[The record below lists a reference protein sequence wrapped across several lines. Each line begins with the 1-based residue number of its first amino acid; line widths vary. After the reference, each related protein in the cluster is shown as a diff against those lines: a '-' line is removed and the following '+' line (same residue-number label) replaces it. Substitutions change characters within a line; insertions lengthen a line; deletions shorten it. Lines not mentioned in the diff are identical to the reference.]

1 MKKIEFDLEN
11 FFKRRIL
18 NFKQYIIPYLKNEK
32 TVKIKLS
39 KTDTNLIEDLH
50 KILKINKNL
59 IANTFIYRYIITKI
73 KEEDERIISVCELL
87 ESLEKA
93 KDIDNKIL
101 FIDDNHKYKITKIK

>member
-50 KILKINKNL
+50 KI
-59 IANTFIYRYIITKI
+59 
-73 KEEDERIISVCELL
+73 
-87 ESLEKA
+87 
-93 KDIDNKIL
+93 
-101 FIDDNHKYKITKIK
+101 KY